1 MGTFLDRFCPD
12 LCVKNISDIDLDG
25 LKASGYEALMID
37 LDNTLLPWKDS
48 CAPASSREWVER
60 AKALG
65 MKICIV
71 SNTHYPS
78 RMMKIAAELDVP
90 ALAGALKP
98 RSHGFSKAAKM
109 LGCENAHV
117 VVVGDQVM
125 TDVLG
130 GNRAGMYT
138 ILVEPMH
145 PREFAGTKVSRVI
158 ERIILFRL
166 RRLGKLGNKV

>member
-1 MGTFLDRFCPD
+1 ML
-12 LCVKNISDIDLDG
+12 
-25 LKASGYEALMID
+25 D
-37 LDNTLLPWKDS
+37 LDNTLLPWKD
-48 CAPASSREWVER
+48 AYVPNSSSEWIQRV
-60 AKALG
+60 KAMG

-71 SNTHYPS
+71 SNTHYPK
-78 RMMKIAAELDVP
+78 RMKKIAAELDIP

-98 RSHGFSKAAKM
+98 RPYGFNKAAKM
-109 LGCENAHV
+109 LECECGRV

-138 ILVEPMH
+138 ILVDPMH
-145 PREFAGTKVSRVI
+145 PREFIGTKVSRVI